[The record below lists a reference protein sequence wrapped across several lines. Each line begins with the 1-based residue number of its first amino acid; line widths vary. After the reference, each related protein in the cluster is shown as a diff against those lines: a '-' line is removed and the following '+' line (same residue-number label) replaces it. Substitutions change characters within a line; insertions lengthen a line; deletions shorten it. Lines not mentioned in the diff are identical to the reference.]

1 MMCPPSSGPVLASF
15 PGLLHWFSGPVLASS
30 PGLLHRFFGLV
41 QIIHGN
47 GRGDDLG
54 ECIKWVSWGGHRGW
68 GPQTRLN
75 TVEWLQHLKSWLV
88 VKHSNLADWTM
99 NWSRTSRIDYG
110 PHPHYVHLAS
120 TSHPPDI
127 THMMNC
133 PRPSLFSP
141 LFHFCV
147 ILLLSTQTEEQSMG

>member
-99 NWSRTSRIDYG
+99 NWSRTCWIAWG
-110 PHPHYVHLAS
+110 PCPPPPNVYLTSFTRWIFPTFFCQSSAS
-120 TSHPPDI
+120 I
-127 THMMNC
+127 IVNAN
-133 PRPSLFSP
+133 
-141 LFHFCV
+141 
-147 ILLLSTQTEEQSMG
+147 EEWKMG